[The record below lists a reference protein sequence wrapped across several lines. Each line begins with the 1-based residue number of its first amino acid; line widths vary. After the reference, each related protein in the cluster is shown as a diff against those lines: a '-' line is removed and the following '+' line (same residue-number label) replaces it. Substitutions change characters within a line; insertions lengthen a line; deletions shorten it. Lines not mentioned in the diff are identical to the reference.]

1 MAPDNIDKLIFQ
13 FTARYAGYVLNR
25 ALGQCRPQRQFSPAI
40 RESPA
45 LNALAI
51 QSHGADG
58 PLGNAASVVPMQRR
72 GVEVWP
78 VHTVRVSNYR
88 G

>member
-1 MAPDNIDKLIFQ
+1 MLANALNANRGQAPPSNLNHPRVCPRAP
-13 FTARYAGYVLNR
+13 AR
-25 ALGQCRPQRQFSPAI
+25 RPQRLSPAI

-45 LNALAI
+45 LNVLSI

-58 PLGNAASVVPMQRR
+58 PVGNAASVVPMQRR

-78 VHTVRVSNYR
+78 VHTVQVSNHL

>member
-1 MAPDNIDKLIFQ
+1 M
-13 FTARYAGYVLNR
+13 
-25 ALGQCRPQRQFSPAI
+25 
-40 RESPA
+40 
-45 LNALAI
+45 NALAI